1 MPESMPVKRNG
12 STLCL
17 ECGLCCHGVLHDR
30 ATLQPDEIAAARALG
45 LPVEEEPDYASFS
58 LPCPKICGST
68 CTIYQQRL
76 STCSGYRCGLLDA
89 YTSEKVSEEQAFSFV
104 HEAKRL
110 LGLLAGTLPA
120 GQLLRDARAEWR
132 SGALLRKAQ
141 AASGEERRK
150 LGQSQLHMT
159 MLGRLLDRHFL
170 ADREPR
176 MLAEPGR
183 ASPSAPPQDAAV

>member
-1 MPESMPVKRNG
+1 MPQTQPVRRDG

-30 ATLQPDEIAAARALG
+30 ADLRPDEIEAALALG
-45 LPVEEEPDYASFS
+45 LPVEPARDNPAFS
-58 LPCPKICGST
+58 LPCPKICGT
-68 CTIYQQRL
+68 ACTIYAQRL

-89 YTSEKVSEEQAFSFV
+89 YQAETVSEAQAFSYV

-110 LGLLAGTLPA
+110 LALLAGSLPA

-141 AASGEERRK
+141 AAQGEERRK
-150 LGQSQLHMT
+150 LGRSQLYLT
-159 MLGRLLDRHFL
+159 MLGRLLDNHFL

-176 MLAEPGR
+176 MLAEPGH
-183 ASPSAPPQDAAV
+183 AAPSAPPPDAAV